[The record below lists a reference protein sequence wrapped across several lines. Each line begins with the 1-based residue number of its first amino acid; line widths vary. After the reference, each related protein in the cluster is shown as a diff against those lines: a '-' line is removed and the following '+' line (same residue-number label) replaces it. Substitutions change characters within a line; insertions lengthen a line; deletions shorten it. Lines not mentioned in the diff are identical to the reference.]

1 MYNNDASTIP
11 EDDII
16 TLNAIMEGF
25 SPSCLAK
32 LKLTTSDSVAA
43 LGALTGWTEDQVK
56 IILYFDASFI

>member
-43 LGALTGWTEDQVK
+43 LGALTGWSEDQVK
-56 IILYFDASFI
+56 I